1 MAFKW
6 TIRRLNRSGFSRRKL
21 RGGVLHRWLGD
32 HVLAKEVWFPTRES
46 FARAWFIGMVITMIP
61 FLPAQTILAC
71 AIGLILRAN
80 LPTCFILQFLSSPAT
95 VFIQLPACYLM
106 GCLITGRDVGQAVA
120 HIEAD
125 PMSVVSVGSAGLLF
139 MGSLVLGFLVG
150 ATGYFLIKLFWR
162 ERVKKVKTGFSS
174 PTGGQ

>member
-1 MAFKW
+1 
-6 TIRRLNRSGFSRRKL
+6 
-21 RGGVLHRWLGD
+21 
-32 HVLAKEVWFPTRES
+32 LAKEVWFPTRES

-61 FLPAQTILAC
+61 FLPGQTLIAC

-95 VFIQLPACYLM
+95 AFIQLPACYLM
-106 GCLITGRDVGQAVA
+106 GCLITGNDVGQAVA

-139 MGSLVLGFLVG
+139 IGSLAVGFLVG
-150 ATGYFLIKLFWR
+150 GTGYVLIKLFWK
-162 ERVKKVKTGFSS
+162 EQVKKARAAFDF
-174 PTGGQ
+174 PGGAR